1 MKRITV
7 LMGLII
13 LSLQINAQ
21 ILWYTHFEKGLA
33 AGAANGKLIVL
44 DFWASWCSP
53 CVTMD
58 RQLWSVDEM
67 KSLAD
72 RFVAVRIDVD
82 VDKKTAFHYNA
93 KAIPKV
99 VIATANGD
107 VLWEKTG
114 FSTAEEYL
122 RIFRSFPE
130 NVSQLYSRLENSEN
144 QTSDFR
150 AQIEAAIELQRL
162 AEAISA
168 STLKNAFLNQSV
180 SCFRKASKLGTSDGN
195 KEEVELYLVLNDL
208 YRGNAQKALKN
219 YEKNFSAAA
228 SGENSDLARFV
239 LASCYKGL
247 NDEARYNEQKVL
259 ISNEKFLE
267 RLNP

>member
-1 MKRITV
+1 
-7 LMGLII
+7 MGLII
-13 LSLQINAQ
+13 VSLQINAQ

-58 RQLWSVDEM
+58 RQLWSVEEM
-67 KSLAD
+67 NGLAD

-82 VDKKTAFHYNA
+82 VDKKTAFHYNT

-99 VIATANGD
+99 VITTAQGD

-122 RIFRSFPE
+122 RIFRSFPGD
-130 NVSQLYSRLENSEN
+130 VSNLYTLLDNSKN
-144 QTSDFR
+144 LASDFR
-150 AQIEAAIELQRL
+150 AQIDVAVEFQRL
-162 AEAISA
+162 AELISSA
-168 STLKNAFLNQSV
+168 SLRNALLNQSV
-180 SCFRKASKLGTSDGN
+180 SYFRKASKLSNTDGN
-195 KEEVELYLVLNDL
+195 KEEVELHLVLNDL

-219 YEKNFSAAA
+219 YEKNHPAAV
-228 SGENSDLARFV
+228 SGENSELARFV
-239 LASCYKGL
+239 LASCYKGM
-247 NDEARYNEQKVL
+247 NDEARYHELKVG
-259 ISNEKFLE
+259 ITDEKFLE
-267 RLNP
+267 RLNR